1 MSVSIKYK
9 GNEIASM
16 KATGTKTLNTEGK
29 YCEGNISVENTEL
42 ETEEKTVALSM
53 ASGDQVVTATSG
65 KAMSKCTLKKP
76 STLVPANI
84 VKGVMIG
91 GVGGTAPVTTQLW
104 LLPDAFVYGTST
116 GGLAFDVNFVSANMP
131 FTRIEMTI
139 EKQLIGGKKVATN
152 IKYVAANGSFVQAA
166 TGNKTTGLSWGN
178 SGYRKLEFDS
188 RLNNSNPFYAWLSG
202 TSGAEKLDNDA
213 IAQDEATATIT
224 QNGTVNITPAWP
236 YDAMKKTTATVNV
249 PVPTLQTEKT
259 ISVTANGTVE
269 VTPDEGYD
277 GVKKVSVEVNVP
289 SSGGEIGATADASV
303 MGLASGTAKVIFEMP
318 DGVIGGVG
326 LTPNASVNFETKVGS
341 VVVVVASDAMYI
353 DGDSSNGIEV
363 LPTNYNNRPFAA
375 GESGYIAAA
384 KVTEDAPTI
393 VLG

>member
-9 GNEIASM
+9 GSEIAALT
-16 KATGTKTLNTEGK
+16 ATGTKTLNTAGK
-29 YCEGNISVENTEL
+29 YCEGNISVENTE
-42 ETEEKTVALSM
+42 
-53 ASGDQVVTATSG
+53 
-65 KAMSKCTLKKP
+65 MSL
-76 STLVPANI
+76 
-84 VKGVMIG
+84 
-91 GVGGTAPVTTQLW
+91 
-104 LLPDAFVYGTST
+104 
-116 GGLAFDVNFVSANMP
+116 
-131 FTRIEMTI
+131 
-139 EKQLIGGKKVATN
+139 
-152 IKYVAANGSFVQAA
+152 
-166 TGNKTTGLSWGN
+166 
-178 SGYRKLEFDS
+178 
-188 RLNNSNPFYAWLSG
+188 
-202 TSGAEKLDNDA
+202 
-213 IAQDEATATIT
+213 QDE
-224 QNGTVNITPAWP
+224 
-236 YDAMKKTTATVNV
+236 KS
-249 PVPTLQTEKT
+249 

-277 GVKKVSVEVNVP
+277 GVKKVSVAVNVP

>member
-9 GNEIASM
+9 GNEIA
-16 KATGTKTLNTEGK
+16 KLTEAGIKTLKTEGK
-29 YCEGNISVENTEL
+29 YCEGDIVVEKTSDGATVADCTYSKFEVSEGNYISGFTLKLKSAAFAKETAIAKGGRVDMTVKGSNFGNARRADVLDGKKFTSYYSINKVGYEGTMTNNGAKTL
-42 ETEEKTVALSM
+42 EITDADTAVAIPKGYHNGSGSAKIADAEKAKLTEENIREGVTILGKT
-53 ASGDQVVTATSG
+53 G
-65 KAMSKCTLKKP
+65 TLK
-76 STLVPANI
+76 VAN
-84 VKGVMIG
+84 
-91 GVGGTAPVTTQLW
+91 L
-104 LLPDAFVYGTST
+104 
-116 GGLAFDVNFVSANMP
+116 
-131 FTRIEMTI
+131 
-139 EKQLIGGKKVATN
+139 
-152 IKYVAANGSFVQAA
+152 
-166 TGNKTTGLSWGN
+166 
-178 SGYRKLEFDS
+178 
-188 RLNNSNPFYAWLSG
+188 
-202 TSGAEKLDNDA
+202 
-213 IAQDEATATIT
+213 QDE
-224 QNGTVNITPAWP
+224 
-236 YDAMKKTTATVNV
+236 KS
-249 PVPTLQTEKT
+249 

-289 SSGGEIGATADASV
+289 SSGGEIGATVDASV